1 MLNLN
6 ISRRYF
12 KRTCFLRNEIFF
24 LFIFKKTKKS
34 ITKRSLLVVGLA
46 CSMLKVKQSAYLK
59 GQGSRRDKIGP
70 VTKINEIWQYC
81 MCMSSVTENDSF

>member
-1 MLNLN
+1 MFEALYCNKYMEFRN
-6 ISRRYF
+6 ILYHN
-12 KRTCFLRNEIFF
+12 RTMKDDISF
-24 LFIFKKTKKS
+24 T
-34 ITKRSLLVVGLA
+34 
-46 CSMLKVKQSAYLK
+46 YK